1 MLERVEEASLGTLL
15 SRRSIMGVSKE
26 GASRNKPATFCLMNE
41 SHLDTNLTARFVPD
55 ETLEMQ
61 VLYEDNQPMID
72 KPVSPAGGIPATFS
86 PLVRAVI
93 DSVTEGV
100 VIFDQQGRLLYA
112 NASARRVIDGQNGDV
127 RNRLQSLGA
136 RFSLLK
142 NGTQNLGEA
151 AILPQTGP
159 LTLAERERQ
168 AITATLQDTSG
179 KLAETARRLGISR
192 TTLWRRLKSYG
203 MDGFRA
209 SP

>member
-1 MLERVEEASLGTLL
+1 
-15 SRRSIMGVSKE
+15 
-26 GASRNKPATFCLMNE
+26 
-41 SHLDTNLTARFVPD
+41 
-55 ETLEMQ
+55 
-61 VLYEDNQPMID
+61 MID
-72 KPVSPAGGIPATFS
+72 KPVSPAGNAPATFS

-93 DSVTEGV
+93 D
-100 VIFDQQGRLLYA
+100 
-112 NASARRVIDGQNGDV
+112 GQNGGGDV
-127 RNRLQSLGA
+127 RNRLQTLGA
-136 RFSLLK
+136 RFTPLK
-142 NGTQNLGEA
+142 NGPQNLGEA

-203 MDGFRA
+203 VEGFRA

>member
-1 MLERVEEASLGTLL
+1 
-15 SRRSIMGVSKE
+15 
-26 GASRNKPATFCLMNE
+26 
-41 SHLDTNLTARFVPD
+41 
-55 ETLEMQ
+55 
-61 VLYEDNQPMID
+61 MID
-72 KPVSPAGGIPATFS
+72 KPVSPAGTLPATFS

-93 DSVTEGV
+93 DSVNEGV
-100 VIFDQQGRLLYA
+100 VIFDQQGRVLYA
-112 NASARRVIDGQNGDV
+112 NTSARRVIDGQNGDV

-136 RFSLLK
+136 RFSPLK

-151 AILPQTGP
+151 AILPPTGA

-168 AITATLQDTSG
+168 AIADTLQDTSG

-203 MDGFRA
+203 IDGFRA

>member
-1 MLERVEEASLGTLL
+1 
-15 SRRSIMGVSKE
+15 
-26 GASRNKPATFCLMNE
+26 
-41 SHLDTNLTARFVPD
+41 
-55 ETLEMQ
+55 
-61 VLYEDNQPMID
+61 MID
-72 KPVSPAGGIPATFS
+72 KPVSPAGNPPATFS

-93 DSVTEGV
+93 DSVSEGV

-112 NASARRVIDGQNGDV
+112 NAPARRVIDGQNGGGDV
-127 RNRLQSLGA
+127 RNRLQTLGA
-136 RFSLLK
+136 RFTPLK
-142 NGTQNLGEA
+142 NGPQNLGEA

-203 MDGFRA
+203 VEGFRA

>member
-1 MLERVEEASLGTLL
+1 
-15 SRRSIMGVSKE
+15 
-26 GASRNKPATFCLMNE
+26 
-41 SHLDTNLTARFVPD
+41 
-55 ETLEMQ
+55 
-61 VLYEDNQPMID
+61 MID
-72 KPVSPAGGIPATFS
+72 KPVSPAGTTPATFS

-112 NASARRVIDGQNGDV
+112 NASARRTVDGQNGGDI

-136 RFSLLK
+136 RFIPLR
-142 NGTQNLGEA
+142 NGSQSLGEA
-151 AILPQTGP
+151 AILPSAGA

-168 AITATLQDTSG
+168 AITDTLQDTSG

>member
-1 MLERVEEASLGTLL
+1 MS
-15 SRRSIMGVSKE
+15 
-26 GASRNKPATFCLMNE
+26 E
-41 SHLDTNLTARFVPD
+41 SHLDTNLTAPVVRH
-55 ETLEMQ
+55 ETLELQ
-61 VLYEDNQPMID
+61 VLYEDNRPMID
-72 KPVSPAGGIPATFS
+72 KPVSPAGTLPATFS

-93 DSVTEGV
+93 DSVNEGV
-100 VIFDQQGRLLYA
+100 VIFDQQGRVLYA
-112 NASARRVIDGQNGDV
+112 NTSARRVIDGQNGDV

-136 RFSLLK
+136 RFAPLK

-151 AILPQTGP
+151 AILPPTGA

-168 AITATLQDTSG
+168 AIADTLQDTSG

>member
-1 MLERVEEASLGTLL
+1 
-15 SRRSIMGVSKE
+15 
-26 GASRNKPATFCLMNE
+26 
-41 SHLDTNLTARFVPD
+41 
-55 ETLEMQ
+55 
-61 VLYEDNQPMID
+61 MID
-72 KPVSPAGGIPATFS
+72 KPVSPAGNAPVTFS

-93 DSVTEGV
+93 DSVSEGV
-100 VIFDQQGRLLYA
+100 VIFDQQGRVLYA
-112 NASARRVIDGQNGDV
+112 NAPARRVIDGQNGGGGGGGDV
-127 RNRLQSLGA
+127 RNRLQTLGA
-136 RFSLLK
+136 RFTPLK

>member
-1 MLERVEEASLGTLL
+1 MS
-15 SRRSIMGVSKE
+15 
-26 GASRNKPATFCLMNE
+26 E
-41 SHLDTNLTARFVPD
+41 SHLDTNLTARFLLH
-55 ETLEMQ
+55 ETLETH

-72 KPVSPAGGIPATFS
+72 KPVSSAGSLPATFS

-93 DSVTEGV
+93 DSVAEGI

-136 RFSLLK
+136 RFSPLR
-142 NGTQNLGEA
+142 NGTQSLGEA
-151 AILPQTGP
+151 AILPPTGA

-168 AITATLQDTSG
+168 AITDTLQDTSG

>member
-1 MLERVEEASLGTLL
+1 A
-15 SRRSIMGVSKE
+15 
-26 GASRNKPATFCLMNE
+26 
-41 SHLDTNLTARFVPD
+41 
-55 ETLEMQ
+55 
-61 VLYEDNQPMID
+61 MID
-72 KPVSPAGGIPATFS
+72 KPVSPAGNAPVTFS

-93 DSVTEGV
+93 DSVSEGV
-100 VIFDQQGRLLYA
+100 VIFDQQGRVLYA
-112 NASARRVIDGQNGDV
+112 NAPARRVIDGQNGGGVGGGGGGDV
-127 RNRLQSLGA
+127 RSRLPTLGA
-136 RFSLLK
+136 RFTALK

-192 TTLWRRLKSYG
+192 TTLWRGLKSYG

>member
-1 MLERVEEASLGTLL
+1 
-15 SRRSIMGVSKE
+15 
-26 GASRNKPATFCLMNE
+26 
-41 SHLDTNLTARFVPD
+41 
-55 ETLEMQ
+55 
-61 VLYEDNQPMID
+61 MID
-72 KPVSPAGGIPATFS
+72 KPVSPAGNAPATFS

-93 DSVTEGV
+93 DSVSEGV

-112 NASARRVIDGQNGDV
+112 NTPARRVIDGQNGGGDV
-127 RNRLQSLGA
+127 RNRLQTLGA
-136 RFSLLK
+136 RFTLLR
-142 NGTQNLGEA
+142 NGTQSLGEA

-168 AITATLQDTSG
+168 AITTTLQDTSG

>member
-1 MLERVEEASLGTLL
+1 
-15 SRRSIMGVSKE
+15 
-26 GASRNKPATFCLMNE
+26 
-41 SHLDTNLTARFVPD
+41 
-55 ETLEMQ
+55 
-61 VLYEDNQPMID
+61 MID
-72 KPVSPAGGIPATFS
+72 RPVSPAGNLPATFS

-112 NASARRVIDGQNGDV
+112 NTSARRVIDGQNGDV
-127 RNRLQSLGA
+127 RSDVRNRLQSLGA
-136 RFSLLK
+136 RFAPLK
-142 NGTQNLGEA
+142 NGAQSLGEA
-151 AILPQTGP
+151 AILPPAGA

-168 AITATLQDTSG
+168 AIADTLQDTSG

>member
-1 MLERVEEASLGTLL
+1 
-15 SRRSIMGVSKE
+15 
-26 GASRNKPATFCLMNE
+26 
-41 SHLDTNLTARFVPD
+41 
-55 ETLEMQ
+55 
-61 VLYEDNQPMID
+61 MID
-72 KPVSPAGGIPATFS
+72 KPVAPTGVLPGTFS

-93 DSVTEGV
+93 DSVSEGI

-112 NASARRVIDGQNGDV
+112 NTSARRVIDGQNGDV

-136 RFSLLK
+136 RFAPLK
-142 NGTQNLGEA
+142 NGAQSLGEA
-151 AILPQTGP
+151 AILPPAGA

-168 AITATLQDTSG
+168 AIADTLQDTSG

-203 MDGFRA
+203 IDGFRA